1 MDRRDEGAEA
11 VSAHRRVL
19 VTGATGYIGGRLVPR
34 LIESGVAVRCLARDP
49 SRLDDLW
56 WRDDVEVVPGDLLA
70 PDSLDGVSEGC
81 TEAVYL
87 VHSMGS
93 GPGDFGQSD
102 REAAQNFVNA
112 VDEASLERIVYLGGL
127 GHGELSPHLSSRQ
140 EVGRI
145 LGSGRTPVTELR
157 AAVIIG
163 SGSVSFEMLRYLTE
177 MLPMMV
183 TPKWVRTMCQPIAIA
198 DVLEVLIH
206 ALGERGGSA
215 VREIGGPDKLSYE
228 EMMRVYAEVA
238 GLPRRWIIR
247 VPALTPRLSSLWIG
261 LVTPLPARVAR
272 PLVDS
277 LTVEVVVDDNS
288 FVEEVAGPLITY
300 REAVT
305 RALRQAA
312 DLDVPTRWT
321 GSGVAPAQPYPGD
334 PSWSGGTVVR
344 DEQVVHS
351 SASQDD
357 LFWAVKRI
365 GGDVGYYTMDW
376 AWRLRGL
383 LDSMVGGVG
392 LRRGRRHPEDIRKG
406 ESLDFWRVVDIEP
419 GSSLHLQ
426 AEMRLPGQAW
436 LSFKAEGTDGGSRLT
451 QTAVFTPRGLLGRL
465 YWWAMFPFHV
475 TIFRRM
481 ARRIAASAESRPTP
495 RAG

>member
-1 MDRRDEGAEA
+1 MTADRK
-11 VSAHRRVL
+11 VL

-34 LIESGVAVRCLARDP
+34 LLESGFAVRCLTRDP
-49 SRLDDLW
+49 SKLDGVW
-56 WRDDVEVVPGDLLA
+56 WRPDVEVVQGDLGA
-70 PDSLDGVSEGC
+70 SSSLQGVAEGC

-87 VHSMGS
+87 VHSMGAGS
-93 GPGDFGQSD
+93 GDFGEAD
-102 REAAQNFVNA
+102 RRAAENFVA
-112 VDEASLERIVYLGGL
+112 ALDGTSVQRMVYLGGL
-127 GHGELSPHLSSRQ
+127 GEGELSAHLASRQ

-145 LGSGRTPVTELR
+145 LASGTTPVTELR

-177 MLPMMV
+177 MLPVMV
-183 TPKWVRTMCQPIAIA
+183 TPKWVRTKCQPIAIA
-198 DVLEVLIH
+198 DVLDVLVH
-206 ALGERGGSA
+206 ALGERGENA
-215 VREIGGPDKLSYE
+215 IRAIGGPDQLSYE

-261 LVTPLPARVAR
+261 LVTPLPVGVAR

-288 FVEEVAGPLITY
+288 YCEQVAGPLIPY
-300 REAVT
+300 RESVAM
-305 RALRQAA
+305 ALRQAN

-321 GSGVAPAQPYPGD
+321 GSTSAPARPYPGD
-334 PSWSGGTVVR
+334 PSWSGGTLMR
-344 DEQVVHS
+344 DQQVVHS
-351 SASQDD
+351 SASRAE
-357 LFWAVKRI
+357 LYWAVKRI
-365 GGDVGYYTMDW
+365 GGDTGYYTMDW

-383 LDSMVGGVG
+383 LDSIFGGVG
-392 LRRGRRHPEDIRKG
+392 LRRGRRHPEDLRMG
-406 ESLDFWRVVDIEP
+406 ESLDFWRVVGIEQDV
-419 GSSLHLQ
+419 SLRLQ

-436 LSFKAEGTDGGSRLT
+436 LTFRTEDADAGSRLT
-451 QTAVFTPRGLLGRL
+451 QEAVFAPRGLVGRL

-475 TIFRRM
+475 AIFRRM
-481 ARRIAASAESRPTP
+481 AKRIAATAEGRTTP